1 MCNMSTCVT
10 LCMWYVTSHLS
21 RRNLWGFILHV
32 TLCMWYVTNAICHGA
47 TCDMHSASSCSSLL
61 HPLALTIPYHTG
73 DILYVTFCVWY
84 WSQIICVVLCHLYQ
98 TSDTRHLICDIVW
111 YLTRASVGLQLCA
124 IAIASFFSISFCHP
138 TTSHP
143 FSLSDNL
150 KYPNPCPRSLWVIN
164 LSFFLSTSVGFNW
177 PPGIQ
182 QSKRIR
188 QRVMRVFGPGWPT
201 NLIAPIRAKY
211 LTIMPS

>member
-124 IAIASFFSISFCHP
+124 IAIASFFSISFHHT

-150 KYPNPCPRSLWVIN
+150 KYPNPCHRSLCDKFIF
-164 LSFFLSTSVGFNW
+164 LSFNICR
-177 PPGIQ
+177 IQ
-182 QSKRIR
+182 LTAWYSAEQAYQTKSNESFRP
-188 QRVMRVFGPGWPT
+188 RVT
-201 NLIAPIRAKY
+201 D
-211 LTIMPS
+211 